1 MSGNLFRLGDSSL
14 QPLSKVNLEDDY
26 LFITKEELLRMN
38 QFCNSLEKIKGLVQF
53 AIQNHHKIID
63 ASFMEIW
70 NFLLKCYLNF

>member
-53 AIQNHHKIID
+53 AIQNDHKIIETPHLWRYGT
-63 ASFMEIW
+63 F
-70 NFLLKCYLNF
+70 C